1 MKICN
6 FLLGRAQPESRS
18 HVSWRLRTHWLT
30 WVLCFRRLILETSQ
44 FSLVFHLLAQSTTW
58 HGSHYSCHVP
68 KFRIPD
74 QPACNYCG
82 RASFLPSVS
91 RLMDLFRLH
100 ALRLSGNLGSLPRTQ
115 AGSTPTLCAQV
126 TPTVQGCWAQTGFQT
141 CLAPLERSLAVQSET
156 KDTELGWPKTPG
168 SSCIQSG

>member
-18 HVSWRLRTHWLT
+18 HMSWCLHTHWCM

-74 QPACNYCG
+74 QPACNCSR
-82 RASFLPSVS
+82 RASFLLLVS

-100 ALRLSGNLGSLPRTQ
+100 ALRLSGTWAPFLELRQAPPSPFCVQVTVPLCRV
-115 AGSTPTLCAQV
+115 AGSKLVSKPA
-126 TPTVQGCWAQTGFQT
+126 
-141 CLAPLERSLAVQSET
+141 CLLWRGL
-156 KDTELGWPKTPG
+156 
-168 SSCIQSG
+168 